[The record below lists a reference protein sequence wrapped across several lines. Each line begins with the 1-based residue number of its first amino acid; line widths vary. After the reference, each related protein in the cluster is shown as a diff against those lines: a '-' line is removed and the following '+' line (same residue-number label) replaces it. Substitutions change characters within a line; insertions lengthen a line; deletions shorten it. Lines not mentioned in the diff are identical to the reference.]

1 MKMRKIKNLFK
12 KRSAAQIGIFLNDC
26 EELSIEGYTPLS
38 KNPEIIAGA
47 RKIAELIG
55 STTIHLM
62 QNTKNGD
69 ERIINELSRAIDIEP
84 MPNMTRQNWIEFII
98 MTLLIYGKG
107 NAIVVPKT
115 KNGYLASLEPISA
128 SRVSFQNVGYS
139 DYKISVDGKFYDP
152 GDVLHFVYN
161 PDKVFPWKGT
171 GVNVQLQS
179 LARNLAQA
187 SETERKFL
195 SSKWK
200 PSLIVKVDA
209 LTEEFSSPE
218 GRQRLAD
225 SYLKTEAGEPWIIP
239 AEQFQIEQVRPLTL
253 ADLAIKDTIELDKKT
268 VASILGV
275 PSFLLGVGEYDE
287 NEWNTFI
294 NTKIKSICL
303 VLAQEMTKKLIL
315 SPKWYIR
322 FNIWSL
328 LSFDIEKTSNILL
341 SGADRGYINGD
352 TWRDRV
358 GLPPAGLTEYKI
370 LENYIPYDM
379 SGMQKKLK

>member
-1 MKMRKIKNLFK
+1 
-12 KRSAAQIGIFLNDC
+12 
-26 EELSIEGYTPLS
+26 
-38 KNPEIIAGA
+38 
-47 RKIAELIG
+47 
-55 STTIHLM
+55 M

-84 MPNMTRQNWIEFII
+84 MPNMTRQNWIEFIV

-115 KNGYLASLEPISA
+115 KNGYLASLEPVSA

-139 DYKISVDGKFYDP
+139 DYKISVDGRFYDP

-379 SGMQKKLK
+379 SGLQKKLK

>member
-12 KRSAAQIGIFLNDC
+12 KRSAAQIGIFLNDYDC
-26 EELSIEGYTPLS
+26 EEISIEGYTPLS

-84 MPNMTRQNWIEFII
+84 MPNMTRQNWIEFIV

-128 SRVSFQNVGYS
+128 ARVSFQNVGYS
-139 DYKISVDGKFYDP
+139 DYKISVDGRLYDP

-195 SSKWK
+195 EMKK
-200 PSLIVKVDA
+200 K
-209 LTEEFSSPE
+209 
-218 GRQRLAD
+218 
-225 SYLKTEAGEPWIIP
+225 
-239 AEQFQIEQVRPLTL
+239 EQDF
-253 ADLAIKDTIELDKKT
+253 
-268 VASILGV
+268 G
-275 PSFLLGVGEYDE
+275 
-287 NEWNTFI
+287 
-294 NTKIKSICL
+294 
-303 VLAQEMTKKLIL
+303 
-315 SPKWYIR
+315 
-322 FNIWSL
+322 
-328 LSFDIEKTSNILL
+328 
-341 SGADRGYINGD
+341 
-352 TWRDRV
+352 
-358 GLPPAGLTEYKI
+358 
-370 LENYIPYDM
+370 
-379 SGMQKKLK
+379 